1 MNGGRA
7 RHAVTLGADPDD
19 FAPGGVPSLTKSGGT
34 GLPSPSGEMVLM
46 RLRMPSPAMVVALI
60 ALFVA
65 SSGTAV
71 AVVGY
76 ARNAGAVDG
85 KSAVAASST
94 LKRAGGNLVA
104 TESRGPDRGRIPDR
118 FVANVM
124 RGGATSLTRY
134 MHVSDNAHGP
144 VVALAIIPR
153 VGRLDAQCRDQD
165 PTPGIESTQT
175 VISFTAEDARGVNV
189 SRLLG
194 RDIESGRNAV
204 VFTAL
209 KDKPVPII
217 SFADSLFQLVLQ
229 ARDRTV
235 FVNGA
240 SRSDANRTADAKCL
254 IFGIGLRVSQ

>member
-1 MNGGRA
+1 
-7 RHAVTLGADPDD
+7 
-19 FAPGGVPSLTKSGGT
+19 
-34 GLPSPSGEMVLM
+34 M

-85 KSAVAASST
+85 KSAVSASST
-94 LKRAGGNLVA
+94 LERAGGKVVA
-104 TESRGPDRGRIPDR
+104 TASAGPNRGRVPDR
-118 FVANVM
+118 FVSGVM

-134 MHVSDNAHGP
+134 LRVVDNAEGP

-153 VGRLDAQCRDQD
+153 IGRIDAQCRDQD
-165 PTPGIESTQT
+165 PTPGVESTQT
-175 VISFTAEDARGVNV
+175 VITFTAADPGGVNV
-189 SRLLG
+189 SRLIG
-194 RDIESGRNAV
+194 RDIESARNAV
-204 VFTAL
+204 VTTAL
-209 KDKPVPII
+209 KDQPMPIL

-240 SRSDANRTADAKCL
+240 SRSDANLSPDAKCL
-254 IFGIGLRVSQ
+254 IFGIALRVSQ

>member
-1 MNGGRA
+1 
-7 RHAVTLGADPDD
+7 
-19 FAPGGVPSLTKSGGT
+19 
-34 GLPSPSGEMVLM
+34 
-46 RLRMPSPAMVVALI
+46 MVVALV

-85 KSAVAASST
+85 KSAVSARSS
-94 LKRAGGNLVA
+94 LARSAGNVVA
-104 TESRGPDRGRIPDR
+104 TATAGPGRGRIPDR
-118 FVANVM
+118 FVHNVM

-134 MHVSDNAHGP
+134 LHVVDNAEGP
-144 VVALAIIPR
+144 VVPLAIIPR
-153 VGRLDAQCRDQD
+153 IGRLDAQCRDQD
-165 PTPGIESTQT
+165 QQPGVESTQT
-175 VISFTAEDARGVNV
+175 VITFTASDPGGVNV

-194 RDIESGRNAV
+194 RDIESARNAV

-209 KDKPVPII
+209 KDEPVPIL
-217 SFADSLFQLVLQ
+217 SFGDFFFQLVLQ
-229 ARDRTV
+229 ARERTV

>member
-1 MNGGRA
+1 
-7 RHAVTLGADPDD
+7 
-19 FAPGGVPSLTKSGGT
+19 
-34 GLPSPSGEMVLM
+34 
-46 RLRMPSPAMVVALI
+46 MVVALI

-85 KSAVAASST
+85 KSAVSASSS
-94 LKRAGGNLVA
+94 LKHARGRLVA
-104 TESRGPDRGRIPDR
+104 TASAGPNAGRIPDN
-118 FVANVM
+118 FVSNVM

-134 MHVSDNAHGP
+134 LRVVDNDPGP
-144 VVALAIIPR
+144 VVPLAIIPR
-153 VGRLDAQCRDQD
+153 IGRLDAQCRDQD
-165 PTPGIESTQT
+165 ATPGIESTQT
-175 VISFTAEDARGVNV
+175 VITFTASDPGGVNV

-194 RDIESGRNAV
+194 RDIESARNAV

-209 KDKPVPII
+209 PTEPVPIL

-235 FVNGA
+235 FINGA

>member
-1 MNGGRA
+1 
-7 RHAVTLGADPDD
+7 
-19 FAPGGVPSLTKSGGT
+19 
-34 GLPSPSGEMVLM
+34 
-46 RLRMPSPAMVVALI
+46 MVVALI

-65 SSGTAV
+65 LSGTAV

-85 KSAVAASST
+85 KSAVSASAS
-94 LKRAGGNLVA
+94 LDRAGGKLVA
-104 TESRGPDRGRIPDR
+104 TASAGPNRGRVPDK
-118 FVANVM
+118 FVSGVM

-134 MHVSDNAHGP
+134 LRVVDNAEGP
-144 VVALAIIPR
+144 VVPMAIIPR
-153 VGRLDAQCRDQD
+153 IGRLDAQCRDQD

-175 VISFTAEDARGVNV
+175 VITFTASDPGGVNV

-194 RDIESGRNAV
+194 RDIESARNAV

-209 KDKPVPII
+209 KDEPVPIL

>member
-1 MNGGRA
+1 
-7 RHAVTLGADPDD
+7 
-19 FAPGGVPSLTKSGGT
+19 
-34 GLPSPSGEMVLM
+34 
-46 RLRMPSPAMVVALI
+46 MPSPAMVVALI

-71 AVVGY
+71 AVVSY

-85 KSAVAASST
+85 KSAVSASSSLT
-94 LKRAGGNLVA
+94 RAGGKLVA
-104 TESRGPDRGRIPDR
+104 TATTGRNRGRIPNR
-118 FVANVM
+118 FVSGVM

-134 MHVSDNAHGP
+134 LRVVDNAEGP

-153 VGRLDAQCRDQD
+153 IGRIDAQCRDQD
-165 PTPGIESTQT
+165 PTPGVESTQT
-175 VISFTAEDARGVNV
+175 VITFTAADPGGVNV

-194 RDIESGRNAV
+194 RDIESARNAV
-204 VFTAL
+204 VTTAL
-209 KDKPVPII
+209 VDQPLPIL

-240 SRSDANRTADAKCL
+240 SRSDANLTADARCL
-254 IFGIGLRVSQ
+254 IFGIALRVSQ

>member
-1 MNGGRA
+1 
-7 RHAVTLGADPDD
+7 
-19 FAPGGVPSLTKSGGT
+19 
-34 GLPSPSGEMVLM
+34 
-46 RLRMPSPAMVVALI
+46 MVVALI

-65 SSGTAV
+65 LSGTAV

-85 KSAVAASST
+85 KSAVSASAS
-94 LKRAGGNLVA
+94 LDRAGGKLVA
-104 TESRGPDRGRIPDR
+104 TASAGPNRGRVPDK
-118 FVANVM
+118 FVSGVM

-134 MHVSDNAHGP
+134 LRVIDNAEGP
-144 VVALAIIPR
+144 VVPMAIIPR
-153 VGRLDAQCRDQD
+153 IGRLDAQCRDQD

-175 VISFTAEDARGVNV
+175 VITFTASDPGGVNV

-194 RDIESGRNAV
+194 RDIESARNAV

-209 KDKPVPII
+209 KDEPVPIL

-235 FVNGA
+235 FLNGA
-240 SRSDANRTADAKCL
+240 SRSDANRSADAKCL